1 MRSRLPL
8 IAVLSPRLPSRAPL
22 SLALTVSLSLAAAL
36 AGCGESPSSSN
47 GVASKTPAEIAVA
60 ATEAAAGAATV
71 HVAGSIVSEGQPISL
86 DMELVAGKGGQGR
99 LRLAGLDIRLVRI
112 AQALYVKGGTAF
124 YSRFAGPVAARAL
137 RGKWLKQS
145 AGGGALASMATLTNL
160 SQLIDLALADHG
172 KLTRAAGRT
181 VDGQR
186 AVGVSDL
193 AGGGTLY
200 VAATGTPYPLEIVKR
215 GAGRGRLL
223 FDHWNQPVSLGAP
236 PNPININQL
245 QTGR

>member
-1 MRSRLPL
+1 MTRPL
-8 IAVLSPRLPSRAPL
+8 AVLV
-22 SLALTVSLSLAAAL
+22 LTVWLAAAL

-47 GVASKTPAEIAVA
+47 GVASRTPAQIAVL

-71 HVAGSIVSEGQPISL
+71 HVAGSIVSEGRPISL
-86 DMELVAGKGGQGR
+86 NMELVAGKGGQGR
-99 LRLAGLDIRLVRI
+99 ITLAGLDLRLVRI
-112 AQALYVKGGTAF
+112 AQALYIKGGTAL

-137 RGKWLKQS
+137 RGKWLKES
-145 AGGGALASMATLTNL
+145 AGGGALSSLATLTNL

-172 KLTRAAGRT
+172 KLTRASGRIIR
-181 VDGQR
+181 GQR

-215 GAGRGRLL
+215 GNGAGRLV
-223 FDHWNQPVSLGAP
+223 FDKWNQPVTLTVP

-245 QTGR
+245 QTGH